1 MRKYISL
8 LLALL
13 LLFLPAPAVAFSDL
27 GGHWAADV
35 IREVTAKRPDVIQGY
50 EDGTVKPDRAVT
62 RAEYIKMLVTGMG
75 FMLFDISE
83 ANFADIGSHW
93 AKEYIHTAMR
103 TGILLNWEEGEEF
116 HPDLP
121 ITRED
126 MAKYTVRLL
135 GYDTSQADPPDFT
148 DSEEIAESCHPYV
161 AAAVEK
167 GLLQGYPDG
176 RFKPKRHLNRA
187 EAFAVIARFLQEL
200 EARKSLLGTE
210 LDGPFGNVS
219 HNGFVALQDD
229 WIYYR
234 NPLDNNCLYKV
245 GKDGSGSTKLTD
257 SPCIHISV
265 FGEWVYYS
273 NPDDEGTLYRV
284 RTDGTDNEK
293 LVDLRVSFLNADSTG
308 VYFINNDDGN
318 RVYRIYGDGTGLTM
332 IADFRADILN
342 LSGEWLYFVN
352 LKDNE
357 CLYKIK
363 TDRTKRTK
371 LNNLRTRYIN
381 VVGDWIYY
389 SAYRDG
395 GIYRTKIDGTET
407 VRVSGI
413 PVQNMNVFKNK
424 IYFINAKYDQYLY
437 SINLDGTDM
446 ELVAADEAEAYKKV
460 LGWLY

>member
-50 EDGTVKPDRAVT
+50 EDGTVRPDRAVT

-187 EAFAVIARFLQEL
+187 EAFAVIARFCRSWRQGNHFWEQNL
-200 EARKSLLGTE
+200 T
-210 LDGPFGNVS
+210 GPS
-219 HNGFVALQDD
+219 AT
-229 WIYYR
+229 
-234 NPLDNNCLYKV
+234 
-245 GKDGSGSTKLTD
+245 SAT
-257 SPCIHISV
+257 
-265 FGEWVYYS
+265 
-273 NPDDEGTLYRV
+273 
-284 RTDGTDNEK
+284 
-293 LVDLRVSFLNADSTG
+293 
-308 VYFINNDDGN
+308 
-318 RVYRIYGDGTGLTM
+318 TGLLPCRMTGS
-332 IADFRADILN
+332 IIEIL
-342 LSGEWLYFVN
+342 
-352 LKDNE
+352 
-357 CLYKIK
+357 
-363 TDRTKRTK
+363 
-371 LNNLRTRYIN
+371 
-381 VVGDWIYY
+381 
-389 SAYRDG
+389 
-395 GIYRTKIDGTET
+395 
-407 VRVSGI
+407 
-413 PVQNMNVFKNK
+413 
-424 IYFINAKYDQYLY
+424 
-437 SINLDGTDM
+437 
-446 ELVAADEAEAYKKV
+446 
-460 LGWLY
+460 